1 LIYLD
6 TSVALAHI
14 LAEDRAPPSS
24 LWQQSLVASRL
35 LEYELWTRLNARGLG
50 RSHGEEARS
59 LIGRVALIELAP
71 PILARALDP
80 YPTPVRTLDALHL
93 AAIEFLRARG
103 QTVDLATYDERL
115 LAAARALGIAAF
127 PL

>member
-14 LAEDRAPPSS
+14 LAEDSAPPSS

-35 LEYELWTRLNARGLG
+35 LEYETWTRLHARGLG

-80 YPTPVRTLDALHL
+80 YPTSVRTLDALHL
-93 AAIEFLRARG
+93 ASIEFLRARG
-103 QTVDLATYDERL
+103 QTVELASYDERL